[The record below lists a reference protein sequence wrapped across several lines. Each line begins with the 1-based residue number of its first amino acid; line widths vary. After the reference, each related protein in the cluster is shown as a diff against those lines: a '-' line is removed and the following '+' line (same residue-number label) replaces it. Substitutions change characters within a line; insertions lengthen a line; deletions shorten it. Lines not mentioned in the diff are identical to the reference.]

1 MPSYQTKAIWSLPM
15 PNSVSNAVQRH
26 YYLFGGEVL
35 RSQEA
40 ETEINADGT
49 KMEKTHWWKEESSA
63 LSWIEFVK
71 QYNPDSTSINFL
83 P

>member
-1 MPSYQTKAIWSLPM
+1 MSSYQTKVIWSLPI
-15 PNSVSNAVQRH
+15 PDSVGDSVMRH
-26 YYLFGGEVL
+26 YYRWGGEAL
-35 RSQEA
+35 RSQLP